1 MALSFQ
7 DFADQL
13 SRCAQSDEEAVAFM
27 EAFAR
32 VRLEVITK
40 ALTAPL
46 DALAAE
52 TEEEVAPDWSN
63 DNLLAESAI
72 RREDVAGVNGP
83 EKRYLHIEVAVARQ
97 KSVISVFLDM
107 TGLSDKQRGDLFPL
121 LSTERR
127 EAERSALALEVQRL
141 NRHLD
146 WIRSR
151 GVQPETFLAYHRN
164 LGIHGA
170 SQNAGGAVGGMG
182 AALAFID
189 ALNEISPGCID
200 TIIGAP
206 LFAPPGRSPEEIAEY
221 LFAGSEKER
230 EAKRIRILALT
241 NGRFVVFSSDPD
253 VSIFMPLSLPMS
265 ASSASKGKGKPK
277 VVTYA
282 TRAEAALALYN
293 KVRQQSAARR
303 QNLHEFA
310 VGEVKTATDPS
321 NLHERLALGSRET
334 KIEVNCDRF
343 LLMALLTKDLIEGGS
358 GKRSGRTPLQNRD
371 TVRFSDVFNLHFAWG
386 WDGARQRHPEHW
398 AAFKARLKDWCGL

>member
-1 MALSFQ
+1 VALSFQ

-46 DALAAE
+46 DAVAAE
-52 TEEEVAPDWSN
+52 TEELIAPDWSDN
-63 DNLLAESAI
+63 DLLAESGI
-72 RREDVAGVNGP
+72 RRDDLAGVNDP
-83 EKRYLHIEVAVARQ
+83 EKRYLHIEVAVARR

-127 EAERSALALEVQRL
+127 EAERSAIAREVQRL

-151 GVQPETFLAYHRN
+151 GVQPEAFLAYHRN

-182 AALAFID
+182 AALAFMD
-189 ALNEISPGCID
+189 ALDEISPGCID
-200 TIIGAP
+200 TINGAP
-206 LFAPPGRSPEEIAEY
+206 PFAPPGRSPEEIAEY

-265 ASSASKGKGKPK
+265 ATSASKGKGRPK
-277 VVTYA
+277 VVTY
-282 TRAEAALALYN
+282 TSSAEAALALYN

-303 QNLHEFA
+303 QSLHEFA

-386 WDGARQRHPEHW
+386 WDGARKRHPEHW
-398 AAFKARLKDWCGL
+398 EAFKARLKDWCGL